1 MQNGTASLEDRV
13 AVSQKTKYTLIQT
26 SSCVPGIYPNA
37 LKIYVHV
44 DPCTQM
50 YITALF
56 LIAKIWKQPRCPSV
70 NVNNQLTNIC

>member
-1 MQNGTASLEDRV
+1 MVQQVWKTEWQFHRKLNILSYKP
-13 AVSQKTKYTLIQT
+13 AVVS
-26 SSCVPGIYPNA
+26 PGIYPNE

-44 DPCTQM
+44 NLCTQM